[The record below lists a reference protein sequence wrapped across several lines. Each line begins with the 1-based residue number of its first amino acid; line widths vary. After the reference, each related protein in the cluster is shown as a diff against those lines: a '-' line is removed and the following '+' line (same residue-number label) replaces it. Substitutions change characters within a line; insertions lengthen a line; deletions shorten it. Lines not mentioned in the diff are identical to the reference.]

1 MSNSIREL
9 TEKIYNEGVLKAV
22 REAELIRAEA
32 KKEAENIIH
41 SANQEKTM
49 IIDQATREAEELKKK
64 AGSEISLAA
73 KKMISN
79 LKQKINSSLISVQT
93 ESITRQTYNDETFVK
108 EMLLAVVQS
117 WTARNTDESELSILV
132 PQNEEKKIAAWF
144 KDKLTW
150 QLNQG
155 IEIKVDPTIKNGF
168 KIGPKDG
175 NYIISFTDQDFENYF
190 KIYLKEKTWKLIFG
204 SEQEVITV

>member
-9 TEKIYNEGVLKAV
+9 TEKIYNEGVLKAA

-32 KKEAENIIH
+32 KIEAENIIH
-41 SANQEKTM
+41 SANQEKIM

-64 AGSEISLAA
+64 AESEISLAA
-73 KKMISN
+73 KKMVSN
-79 LKQKINSSLISVQT
+79 LKQKINSTLIALQT
-93 ESITRQTYNDETFVK
+93 ESLTAQSFNDETFVK
-108 EMLLAVVQS
+108 EMLLAVVNS
-117 WTARNTDESELSILV
+117 WTARNADESELSLLV

-144 KDKLTW
+144 KDKLIG
-150 QLNQG
+150 QLNKG
-155 IEIKVDPTIKNGF
+155 IEIKVDPAMKEGF
-168 KIGPKDG
+168 KIGPKDS
-175 NYIISFTDQDFENYF
+175 NYVISFTEQDFENYF